1 MSIYE
6 VFDKLQQEV
15 ENAGSVPLTS
25 KVMIDKDMFLDLLDE
40 LRELLPPEVIQ
51 AKKVLDDAAI
61 IISDAK
67 VEAEEIISEATRR
80 RNEIL
85 DISNITQEAQQKAD
99 SITKKARVDA
109 YKIRLGSLEQSYAL
123 MSEAHEEIL
132 KVSQVLEDYKTQIE
146 RSKESLNASVRKK
159 PAPAPEAPKNE
170 TNE

>member
-6 VFDKLQQEV
+6 VFEKLQQEV

-51 AKKVLDDAAI
+51 AKKVLDDAAL

-67 VEAEEIISEATRR
+67 VDAEAIIEEATKR

-85 DISNITQEAQQKAD
+85 DISSITQEAQQKAD
-99 SITKKARVDA
+99 AITKKARVDA
-109 YKIRLGSLEQSYAL
+109 YKIRLGSLEQSHAL
-123 MSEAHEEIL
+123 MNEAHEELL
-132 KVSQVLEDYKTQIE
+132 KVSQVLEEYKTQIE
-146 RSKESLNASVRKK
+146 RSRESLNASVRKK
-159 PAPAPEAPKNE
+159 APESNP
-170 TNE
+170 TNEQ

>member
-51 AKKVLDDAAI
+51 AKKVLDDAAL

-67 VEAEEIISEATRR
+67 VEAEKIIEDATKRK
-80 RNEIL
+80 NEIL
-85 DISNITQEAQQKAD
+85 DISSITQEAQTKAD
-99 SITKKARVDA
+99 TITKKARVDA
-109 YKIRLGSLEQSYAL
+109 YKIRLGSLEQSHAL
-123 MSEAHEEIL
+123 MSEAHEELSKISQIL
-132 KVSQVLEDYKTQIE
+132 EEYKTQIE
-146 RSKESLNASVRKK
+146 RSRESLNASVRKK
-159 PAPAPEAPKNE
+159 TPE
-170 TNE
+170 TNQSEQ

>member
-51 AKKVLDDAAI
+51 AKKVLDDADV

-67 VEAEEIISEATRR
+67 AEADKIIREATQRR
-80 RNEIL
+80 IELL
-85 DISNITQEAQQKAD
+85 DISSITQEATQKAET
-99 SITKKARVDA
+99 ITKKARVDA
-109 YKIRLGSLEQSYAL
+109 YKIRLGSLEQSHAL
-123 MSEAHEEIL
+123 MSEAHEELSKISQIL
-132 KVSQVLEDYKTQIE
+132 DEYKTQIE

-159 PAPAPEAPKNE
+159 TPEHNQNE
-170 TNE
+170 Q

>member
-51 AKKVLDDAAI
+51 AKKVLDDAAL

-67 VEAEEIISEATRR
+67 VEAEEIINEATKR

-99 SITKKARVDA
+99 TITKKARVDA

-123 MSEAHEEIL
+123 MNEAHEEIL
-132 KVSQVLEDYKTQIE
+132 KVSQVLEEYKNQIS
-146 RSKESLNASVRKK
+146 RSRESLNASVRKK
-159 PAPAPEAPKNE
+159 APEAPQNTENE
-170 TNE
+170 